1 MTIQDIEQGL
11 ISRLQELK
19 YTYRSDI
26 TSSTA
31 LEGNFREKF
40 EALNR
45 VTLSDGEFARLL
57 DEIITPDVFAA
68 AKRLRS
74 ITAYLTD
81 KRKPGASLWP
91 SS

>member
-26 TSSTA
+26 TSSSA

-45 VTLSDGEFARLL
+45 
-57 DEIITPDVFAA
+57 
-68 AKRLRS
+68 
-74 ITAYLTD
+74 
-81 KRKPGASLWP
+81 
-91 SS
+91 